1 MAGLHHNRTATRGYV
16 RVILERY
23 VMLKCNAVHKSHSAS
38 DGKNPYVMMHAK
50 GVDLSTLR
58 AIRARAFANNRQY
71 KTMFDD
77 RPWRQTMRLRMG
89 QQYVPH
95 L

>member
-1 MAGLHHNRTATRGYV
+1 MAGVHHNMTATKDYV

-23 VMLKCNAVHKSHSAS
+23 VMLKYNAVHKSHSAS
-38 DGKNPYVMMHAK
+38 VGKNPYAMMHAK
-50 GVDLSTLR
+50 GVDLSIVR
-58 AIRARAFANNRQY
+58 AIRARAFANNRRY

-89 QQYVPH
+89 QQDVPH